1 MLRFNLKRLTKI
13 NWKAKLDDPLFY
25 VQVIVSFSLPVAA
38 YLGIKTT
45 DITTWGALFNSI
57 SRALN
62 NPYCVGIGL
71 ISVFNA
77 LIDSEIYEAVELLD
91 EEDKDEDKD
100 KEEHVVEAIEEKE

>member
-1 MLRFNLKRLTKI
+1 MMRFNLRRLTKI

-45 DITTWGALFNSI
+45 DITTWGALFNNI

-77 LIDSEIYEAVELLD
+77 LIDSEIYESVELLEE
-91 EEDKDEDKD
+91 EEDNDEDK
-100 KEEHVVEAIEEKE
+100 EENVVEAIEEKE

>member
-1 MLRFNLKRLTKI
+1 MMRFNLRRLTKI

-77 LIDSEIYEAVELLD
+77 LIDSEIYESVELLEE

-100 KEEHVVEAIEEKE
+100 EQVVEAIEKE

>member
-1 MLRFNLKRLTKI
+1 MLRFNLRRLTKI

-45 DITTWGALFNSI
+45 DITTWGALFNNI
-57 SRALN
+57 MRALN

-77 LIDSEIYEAVELLD
+77 LIDSEIYEAAELLD
-91 EEDKDEDKD
+91 EEVKDED
-100 KEEHVVEAIEEKE
+100 KEEHVVEAIEKEKE